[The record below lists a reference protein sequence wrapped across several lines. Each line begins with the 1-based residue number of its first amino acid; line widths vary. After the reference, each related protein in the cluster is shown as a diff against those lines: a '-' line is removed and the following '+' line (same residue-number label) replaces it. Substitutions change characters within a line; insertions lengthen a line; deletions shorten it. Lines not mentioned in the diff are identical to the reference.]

1 MAVDMSKLKAM
12 LPDFNVRGKRNE
24 TNVSDG
30 LGISVRINMQQGV
43 EYLEN
48 GIVVKKS
55 DKRAIDYD
63 VAS

>member
-1 MAVDMSKLKAM
+1 M

-24 TNVSDG
+24 ANVSEG
-30 LGISVRINMQQGV
+30 LGIGARINLKLGV

-55 DKRAIDYD
+55 DKRAQDYD

>member
-1 MAVDMSKLKAM
+1 M

-24 TNVSDG
+24 TDVSEG
-30 LGISVRINMQQGV
+30 LGIGARINMKSGV

-55 DKRAIDYD
+55 EKRAQDYD
-63 VAS
+63 AAS